1 MKYAFIETQR
11 TQHPVRKMCR
21 LLNVSA
27 AGYYEWRCRLPSV
40 RERSDGVMRNAIVRI
55 HAASRKIYGRPRIHA
70 ALREEGARISPK
82 RVHRLMKSAN
92 ITGVSPRRFKKTT
105 DSNHRLP
112 IAPDRVSRAF
122 NVAAVGGINR
132 TWIGDITY
140 VQTRE
145 GWLYLAV
152 VLDLGSR
159 RVVGWSMAKAIDTKL
174 VVDAFLDAVG
184 SRHPKPGL
192 LFHSDRGSQY
202 ASSEYRA
209 LLDRH
214 GVLQSMSRKGNCWDN
229 AVAESFFGS
238 LKSELGDPIWET
250 REIARAKIFDYIAIW
265 YNRLRT
271 HSALGY
277 LSPERYESQL
287 PIAV

>member
-27 AGYYEWRCRLPSV
+27 AGYYEWRCRLPSA

-70 ALREEGARISPK
+70 ALREEGTRISPK
-82 RVHRLMKSAN
+82 RVHRLMKSAD

-145 GWLYLAV
+145 GWLYLTV

-159 RVVGWSMAKAIDTKL
+159 RVVGWSMGKTIDTKL

-184 SRHPKPGL
+184 SRRPKPGL
-192 LFHSDRGSQY
+192 LFHSDRGSQGGFNRSKQHLS
-202 ASSEYRA
+202 AGGCIEIQKTRPRA
-209 LLDRH
+209 DPKKSIAFA
-214 GVLQSMSRKGNCWDN
+214 G
-229 AVAESFFGS
+229 AFF
-238 LKSELGDPIWET
+238 
-250 REIARAKIFDYIAIW
+250 R
-265 YNRLRT
+265 
-271 HSALGY
+271 
-277 LSPERYESQL
+277 
-287 PIAV
+287 V